1 MRAIVILCRIL
12 FAFAVGHSFGPP
24 HRFRGVGSPIVPSLP
39 TAAQREEDVH
49 LIVGERRVRGSNRR
63 FGGREA
69 CLGIKHI
76 ENGGSAEP
84 EQAGLTSQTS
94 AQPSLIS
101 VLPVA

>member
-1 MRAIVILCRIL
+1 MAADRAED
-12 FAFAVGHSFGPP
+12 FT
-24 HRFRGVGSPIVPSLP
+24 SLP
-39 TAAQREEDVH
+39 DSRISLAANSMLWWDACDSHFVSH
-49 LIVGERRVRGSNRR
+49 LVRVC
-63 FGGREA
+63 GGPFLEA